1 MSGKKIIQIQTLESS
16 LVALFD
22 NGELWRYERY
32 GEGPFTAPR
41 PWGWFKIHDTDALV
55 PPMPPET
62 DSSTAVATD
71 TPP

>member
-32 GEGPFTAPR
+32 GEGPIYRA
-41 PWGWFKIHDTDALV
+41 
-55 PPMPPET
+55 
-62 DSSTAVATD
+62 STVGMV
-71 TPP
+71 